1 MSDILASAR
10 SMTTYSD
17 NQYVAVGFP
26 KGGLTPATITAMV
39 GFSKGEGLQ
48 MSPMVGAA
56 LDKIKSAT
64 SATIA
69 GLPPGAASAL
79 SNVGIT
85 TATINASTDPA
96 QTVQGIKDALAT
108 DGIMLDTATE
118 NSLTST
124 IGAASK
130 LESLSSKLMAGGP
143 AAFMQKFN
151 AARGHIS
158 DAIEL
163 KKVTAF
169 TANQTLEGFGS
180 GMKKLSSLS
189 SNGLDGVMGNMA
201 AAGAAMA
208 AAGPMFDM
216 GDIKNMGS
224 PLGIV
229 KKLLGSK
236 MSKSTGV
243 TDELTKAGVDIND
256 LENPSFA
263 DKIGKVMNSI
273 KDPKA
278 LKDVADQMGLKPPGG
293 LPEVGKQ
300 SFAAFAAANP
310 FTKLPGYSG
319 ADSSLNTSA
328 GATLL
333 GGATAAPVPIDPA
346 PEPIPPSPVEASATP
361 GKWASVND
369 LTTDVPPP
377 TESKADKL
385 KAEIDALFQIVLDGS
400 KEILEDTNKIIADY
414 DAIDVTAADAQE
426 KFNIVKDSITATYKE
441 KFEALDRKMVNAANA
456 SGTLINTL
464 PTKTTNDK
472 IDRNTYVKNRDGPIN
487 NLVKNAQDMVRNA
500 VKDQRLYVQGKIT
513 AAKGGLAVTT
523 S

>member
-39 GFSKGEGLQ
+39 GFSQGEGLQ

-69 GLPPGAASAL
+69 GLPAGAASAL

-85 TATINASTDPA
+85 TETINASTDPA

-124 IGAASK
+124 IGLTSK
-130 LESLSSKLMAGGP
+130 IESLSSKLMAGGP
-143 AAFMQKFN
+143 AAFMSKFN
-151 AARGHIS
+151 AARGHIA
-158 DAIEL
+158 DAIEI

-169 TANQTLEGFGS
+169 TANQVLEGFGS
-180 GMKKLSSLS
+180 GMKKMSSLS

-208 AAGPMFDM
+208 AAGPLFDM

-243 TDELTKAGVDIND
+243 TGELTKAGVDIND

-263 DKIGKVMNSI
+263 DKIGKVMSSI
-273 KDPKA
+273 TDPKA
-278 LKDVADQMGLKPPGG
+278 LKDVADQMGIKPPGG
-293 LPEVGKQ
+293 LPSVGKQ
-300 SFAAFAAANP
+300 SFAGIAAANP

-328 GATLL
+328 AATLL
-333 GGATAAPVPIDPA
+333 GGATAAPAPIEPV
-346 PEPIPPSPVEASATP
+346 PEPILPSPVEASSTP
-361 GKWASVND
+361 DKWASVND

-377 TESKADKL
+377 AQSKADKL
-385 KAEIDALFQIVLDGS
+385 IIEIDALFQVVIDGS
-400 KEILEDTNKIIADY
+400 DVYARDGLTIIEQY
-414 DAIDVTAADAQE
+414 ESIDVRAADATEQL
-426 KFNIVKDSITATYKE
+426 TA
-441 KFEALDRKMVNAANA
+441 MVNKLRDEYSDKLGKLSKKMFDAANA
-456 SGTLINTL
+456 AIRLTEQL
-464 PTKTTNDK
+464 PIKTNAER
-472 IDRNTYVKNRDGPIN
+472 IIRNSYVDQRSGPIE
-487 NLVKNAQDMVRNA
+487 NLLRITDQTNRNA
-500 VKDQRLYVQGKIT
+500 AAALKEMRAKIA
-513 AAKGGLAVTT
+513 AAKGGLTVTT
-523 S
+523 T

>member
-48 MSPMVGAA
+48 MSPMVSAA
-56 LDKIKSAT
+56 LDKIKGAT

-69 GLPPGAASAL
+69 GLPAGAASAL

-118 NSLTST
+118 NSLSST

-151 AARGHIS
+151 AARGHIA
-158 DAIEL
+158 DAIEI

-169 TANQTLEGFGS
+169 TANQTLDSFGS

-243 TDELTKAGVDIND
+243 TDELTKAGVDVND

-300 SFAAFAAANP
+300 SFAAIAAANP

-333 GGATAAPVPIDPA
+333 GGATATPAPIEPA

-361 GKWASVND
+361 EKWTSVND

-377 TESKADKL
+377 AQSKADKL
-385 KAEIDALFQIVLDGS
+385 KIEIEALFQVVIDGS
-400 KEILEDTNKIIADY
+400 DVFLKDGLTVIEQYES
-414 DAIDVTAADAQE
+414 IDVRAADANAQLIAMTNKLRDEYGE
-426 KFNIVKDSITATYKE
+426 KFAQLQK
-441 KFEALDRKMVNAANA
+441 KMYDAANA
-456 SGTLINTL
+456 AIRLTEQL
-464 PTKTTNDK
+464 PIRTN
-472 IDRNTYVKNRDGPIN
+472 IERIERNSYTDQRSGPIN
-487 NLVKNAQDMVRNA
+487 NLLKLTDQTIKNVVAARAEVKA
-500 VKDQRLYVQGKIT
+500 KIT
-513 AAKGGLAVTT
+513 AAGGGLTSTT
-523 S
+523 T